1 MRVAKWGNSLAV
13 RLPAAVTEALALKEG
28 DQHWKEILEATTVI
42 RSLCEPPF
50 PLTIEMHDE
59 ALRISQRYK
68 YGIYDSLVI
77 AAALEGGCSVLYSE
91 DMQHGQSI
99 GSLKIRNPFRQ
110 A

>member
-1 MRVAKWGNSLAV
+1 
-13 RLPAAVTEALALKEG
+13 
-28 DQHWKEILEATTVI
+28 
-42 RSLCEPPF
+42 
-50 PLTIEMHDE
+50 MHDE